1 MKTLSTA
8 FFIGLF
14 ALTLFTACK
23 TKGGGSTSKLAADF
37 SLELQHIGCRGN
49 CPAYNLKTDAK
60 GNATYNGRRAVEMM
74 GNYTKTLD
82 AKTVEAMAQ
91 AITDAHFWD
100 FEAEYGGEVADLP
113 SVRTV
118 VVMDGKTK
126 TVNDIRNAP
135 QALKDLEAKLEGLF
149 GKEGWTKTAE

>member
-1 MKTLSTA
+1 MKTLTVSLLVA
-8 FFIGLF
+8 LVGL
-14 ALTLFTACK
+14 TVFTACK
-23 TKGGGSTSKLAADF
+23 TKGGGSTAKLAADF
-37 SLELQHIGCRGN
+37 SLELQHIGCRGT
-49 CPAYNLKTDAK
+49 CPAYSMKTDAK

-82 AKTVEAMAQ
+82 AKTVESMAQ

-100 FEAEYGGEVADLP
+100 FEDEYGGEVADLP

-118 VVMDGKTK
+118 VTMDGKTK

-149 GKEGWTKTAE
+149 GKEGWSKVSE

>member
-1 MKTLSTA
+1 MK
-8 FFIGLF
+8 
-14 ALTLFTACK
+14 ALTTAMIVALLGLTVFTACK
-23 TKGGGSTSKLAADF
+23 TKGGGSTTKLAADF
-37 SLELQHIGCRGN
+37 TLELQHIGCRGT
-49 CPAYNLKTDAK
+49 CPAYNMKTDAK
-60 GNATYNGRRAVEMM
+60 GNATYEGRRSVEMM
-74 GNYTKTLD
+74 GKYTKTLD

-118 VVMDGKTK
+118 VTMDGKTK

-135 QALKDLEAKLEGLF
+135 QALKDLEAKLEALF
-149 GKEGWTKTAE
+149 GKEGWNKVAE